1 MRKLIC
7 AKDIEELIV
16 SGKKCIYVDGSEII
30 TPAAEELAIN
40 NKIEFIKEYS
50 KTEICAA
57 QNLGKTENCVVQN
70 VGLSENC
77 MAKKLEV
84 NKCPNIGELDSKM
97 LLNFFR
103 TLMDKGLLE
112 DLLECLKSKSPLFD
126 AECDP
131 NGLKIV
137 RGNTVK
143 MDIFD
148 TGNPN
153 ARAYF
158 QELVNKE
165 ESKMSAGFLV
175 IENSKF
181 DWELTYEEIDYV
193 IEGTLTIEIN
203 GKTYTAYPGDVLFV
217 PSGSKVVWGSPDKAR
232 LFYATYPANWAD
244 LL

>member
-1 MRKLIC
+1 MKKLIC
-7 AKDIEELIV
+7 AKDVEALILK
-16 SGKKCIYVDGSEII
+16 GEKTLYVDGSEII
-30 TPAAEELAIN
+30 TPSAQDLAKNNGIVFTAAAPAP
-40 NKIEFIKEYS
+40 KV
-50 KTEICAA
+50 
-57 QNLGKTENCVVQN
+57 QDLG
-70 VGLSENC
+70 
-77 MAKKLEV
+77 V
-84 NKCPNIGELDSKM
+84 NKTPSIDNIDSEM

-103 TLMDKGLLE
+103 KMMDKGLLE
-112 DLLECLKSKSPLFD
+112 EMLQCLKQKNLPFE

-131 NGLKIV
+131 NGLKVV

-143 MDIFD
+143 MDVFD

-153 ARAYF
+153 AKAYF
-158 QELVNKE
+158 QELVSKK

-193 IEGTLTIEIN
+193 IEGTLTVEIN

-232 LFYATYPANWAD
+232 VFYTTYPANWAD